1 MTLDLWQLRYPYPIL
16 EGWKVLQNQGIYG
29 RNNWLPL
36 YYIEIKRLIY
46 SLKYGT
52 IFRYIACGLII
63 LGTGSFF
70 FSLPHF
76 LSPKLPESN
85 GVHNNEVANTAERD
99 LCNGNADIT
108 NVSESDI
115 HASLSHYRCWFIIG
129 QILHGIGAAP
139 ILTLGSPKNH
149 YLWACQSRPR

>member
-1 MTLDLWQLRYPYPIL
+1 MKFSYLFSELLHF
-16 EGWKVLQNQGIYG
+16 
-29 RNNWLPL
+29 
-36 YYIEIKRLIY
+36 
-46 SLKYGT
+46 
-52 IFRYIACGLII
+52 FRYIACGLMI

-76 LSPKLPESN
+76 LSPKIAESN

-99 LCNGNADIT
+99 LCNASVDIT

-129 QILHGIGAAP
+129 QIFHGIGAAP
-139 ILTLGSPKNH
+139 ILTLGTKLNTIYFEPANQGFIK
-149 YLWACQSRPR
+149 Y